1 MPPSLGSYLN
11 NISSALSYSADTC
24 QCLLYVQAVLLQSL
38 LYNRKT
44 REVNLLEVME
54 TDPEFTPHS
63 SLDFGALI

>member
-11 NISSALSYSADTC
+11 NISSALGYSADTC
-24 QCLLYVQAVLLQSL
+24 QYLLYVQAVLLQSL

-54 TDPEFTPHS
+54 TDPEFTPHA
-63 SLDFGALI
+63 SLDYGALI